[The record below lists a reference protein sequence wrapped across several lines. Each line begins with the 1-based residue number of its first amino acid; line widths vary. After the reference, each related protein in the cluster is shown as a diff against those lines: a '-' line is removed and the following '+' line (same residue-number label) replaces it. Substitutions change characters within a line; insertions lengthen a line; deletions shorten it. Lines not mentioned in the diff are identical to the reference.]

1 MSGTGFFNRVWGI
14 VAEIPPGRVMTY
26 GQISRCEGNIC
37 SARYVGY
44 AVACAPAALN
54 LPCHRVVNRL
64 GEMAPGMIFGGPGR
78 QRALLEAEGVPFK
91 PDGRIDLARCLHH
104 PGTDCRAARI

>member
-1 MSGTGFFNRVWGI
+1 MGGTGFFAWVWDM
-14 VAEIPPGRVMTY
+14 VAAIPPGRVMTY
-26 GQISRCEGNIC
+26 GQISRCGGDVC

-44 AVACAPAALN
+44 AMASAPSSLN

-64 GEMAPGMIFGGPGR
+64 GEMAPGMIFGGPDR

-91 PDGRIDLARCLHH
+91 PNGRIDLARCLYD
-104 PGTDCRAARI
+104 PDMDYRKR